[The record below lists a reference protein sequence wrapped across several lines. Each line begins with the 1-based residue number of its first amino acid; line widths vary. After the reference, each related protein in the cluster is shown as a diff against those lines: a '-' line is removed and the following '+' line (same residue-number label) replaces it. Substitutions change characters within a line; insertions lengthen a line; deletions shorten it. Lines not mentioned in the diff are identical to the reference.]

1 MPTQCINTETF
12 ETDKKWLANIESD
25 GTIETTGVTDIT
37 EVLIILDRMK
47 QEAYDYREQAAC
59 EDLKKLYHIK
69 VPVIQKNWE
78 PDILAFWTGCIH
90 IYQIMIWIRHMM

>member
-1 MPTQCINTETF
+1 
-12 ETDKKWLANIESD
+12 
-25 GTIETTGVTDIT
+25 
-37 EVLIILDRMK
+37 MK

-69 VPVIQKNWE
+69 VPAIQKNWE